1 VHVAGAVK
9 SPGVYRL
16 AVSAR
21 VIDAVTAA
29 GGPASDADL
38 ERINLAQVLVDTEQV
53 FIPGRTT
60 RSVTPT
66 IAPRHRP
73 TTTVASPRVPT
84 QQDAEDVLQDVF
96 YELVN
101 TYRLMRPVEQ
111 MASWLFTV
119 ARNKIT
125 DRYRKKK
132 PDSLE
137 DHFAIRAG
145 DDGDRLDIAD
155 FLPGNMNSPETE
167 MMRAA
172 ITEGLMV
179 ALEELPKEQR
189 DVFIMHEIEDKSFQE
204 IAEITGANINTL
216 LSRKRY
222 AVLFLREKLQ
232 SLYDDL
238 GQ

>member
-1 VHVAGAVK
+1 MSFSATMSSGIQNDSISEIINK
-9 SPGVYRL
+9 ERRRL
-16 AVSAR
+16 
-21 VIDAVTAA
+21 
-29 GGPASDADL
+29 L
-38 ERINLAQVLVDTEQV
+38 E
-53 FIPGRTT
+53 FIRK
-60 RSVTPT
+60 
-66 IAPRHRP
+66 
-73 TTTVASPRVPT
+73 RVPT

-111 MASWLFTV
+111 MASWLFAV

-172 ITEGLMV
+172 IIEGLVV
-179 ALEELPKEQR
+179 ALEELPREQR